1 MTSTESFDQLGV
13 STVPRVLSAGDCAD
27 IERKLAPLVSHA
39 AGTRQLLREAWCQS
53 LAAHLQQHP
62 ALSELLSQSPRVVQ
76 CTYFEKDLQRNW
88 LVSLHQDLSIPVAQ
102 RVDAPGWQGWSEKEG
117 QLFVQAPVTV
127 LASMVAV
134 RLHLDP
140 CGPNDGPLKVLS
152 GTHQY
157 GVIDAS
163 LVANWRQRSTE
174 HICIAQTGD
183 VVCMRPLALHSS
195 SKATGS
201 SRRRVLHFVFG
212 PSTLPDG
219 LQWATA

>member
-1 MTSTESFDQLGV
+1 
-13 STVPRVLSAGDCAD
+13 
-27 IERKLAPLVSHA
+27 
-39 AGTRQLLREAWCQS
+39 
-53 LAAHLQQHP
+53 
-62 ALSELLSQSPRVVQ
+62 
-76 CTYFEKDLQRNW
+76 
-88 LVSLHQDLSIPVAQ
+88 
-102 RVDAPGWQGWSEKEG
+102 
-117 QLFVQAPVTV
+117 
-127 LASMVAV
+127 
-134 RLHLDP
+134 
-140 CGPNDGPLKVLS
+140 
-152 GTHQY
+152 
-157 GVIDAS
+157 VIDAS